1 MRRAQPSSIKKPQQ
15 TTTKTAQ
22 QTNNHHLP
30 PLNDRDEE
38 SDHDYGDDG
47 TFMAVSSV
55 VRFRKSRKNMTK
67 RNPRV
72 KVFER
77 RYTEL
82 GPLLLPEQRRIDYIL
97 VHDKKTSNDVEDGD
111 KKEDLLDKEEKRER
125 FESALKSEGFNIQH
139 DTIGNNVFV
148 KLHCPFKRLC
158 AEAEIVK
165 LEKALKGV
173 IINTRIS
180 FHKYC
185 EYT

>member
-1 MRRAQPSSIKKPQQ
+1 MKKSQQSSTKKPQQ
-15 TTTKTAQ
+15 TK
-22 QTNNHHLP
+22 NHLLP
-30 PLNDRDEE
+30 PLNDKEEE
-38 SDHDYGDDG
+38 SDHEYGDDG

-97 VHDKKTSNDVEDGD
+97 VHDKKSSKDVEDKD
-111 KKEDLLDKEEKRER
+111 KKADLEEKEEKRER
-125 FESALKSEGFNIQH
+125 FEDALKSEGFNIQH

-173 IINTRIS
+173 IIIM
-180 FHKYC
+180 
-185 EYT
+185 YT